1 MRLTFN
7 QKGTAASVTLLAAAF
22 LLAASVIYDNLHPSV
37 LSPSPQQ
44 HAGIISRPLTASM
57 GGALLEAKSSRIDSF
72 LGRVHVMQGVTIKTA
87 DTVIEA
93 ESGTMLPGE
102 DSLILKD
109 ATLKA
114 SHLHGK
120 IETLAIGGRRVVF
133 ENVHARGTLSPL
145 SIRRFEAGKI
155 SLPQTFLDKEEGGL
169 KRIVGGVSAGTQQ
182 DRHREIDFGFEEL
195 ELVLT
200 VLFQRAYISQGYA
213 RLSDGTL
220 VRFQSGTYSAR
231 HKKIYIRKAYVKTEK
246 VELRS
251 DKAEMLMKSGRLIL
265 SPPITKTEDGAT
277 DTVLKAVVIDLK

>member
-7 QKGTAASVTLLAAAF
+7 QKGTAASVTLLAAAS

-37 LSPSPQQ
+37 LSSAPQQ

-57 GGALLEAKSSRIDSF
+57 GGALLKAESSRIDSF
-72 LGRVHVMQGVTIKTA
+72 LNHTHVMQGVSIKTE

-93 ESGTMLPGE
+93 ESGTMFPGE

-114 SHLHGK
+114 SRLRGR
-120 IETLAIGGRRVVF
+120 IGTLAIKDRRVVF
-133 ENVHARGTLSPL
+133 ENVHARGTLLPL
-145 SIRRFEAGKI
+145 SIRRFEADRI
-155 SLPQTFLDKEEGGL
+155 SLPKTFLDREGAGL

-195 ELVLT
+195 ELVIT

-220 VRFQSGTYSAR
+220 VTFQSGTYSAR
-231 HKKIYIRKAYVKTEK
+231 HKKIYIKGAHVKTENG
-246 VELRS
+246 EMRA

-265 SPPITKTEDGAT
+265 SPPITKTENGTT